1 MPVDRDRDARRA
13 GGRGREPSAILG
25 RPAATFWARLRR
37 SRSTLDRAR
46 HCRSVLVGLAG
57 SLWNIAAD
65 GLLGCARGCCRRW
78 RGSRADRR
86 SKARVLAVTGVAG
99 CRLDDLLLGALDPPF
114 SSGRERGL
122 DSIANVEFAKD
133 LLYVRLDRVLAEVNP
148 VGDFTVREPSGNEPD
163 DLQLGVTQGDR

>member
-1 MPVDRDRDARRA
+1 VEYRRRWVV
-13 GGRGREPSAILG
+13 GL
-25 RPAATFWARLRR
+25 R
-37 SRSTLDRAR
+37 SRMLPS
-46 HCRSVLVGLAG
+46 LAWQ
-57 SLWNIAAD
+57 S
-65 GLLGCARGCCRRW
+65 RG
-78 RGSRADRR
+78 RR

-163 DLQLGVTQGDR
+163 DLQLGVYSGDR